1 MTDQLQLLADDFRV
15 TPAFRTSGK
24 VEGVFRTV
32 SAEDFRTTATD
43 ALEMTFEGISGDR
56 HGGHTRRSGGREP
69 WYPRGTEM
77 CNERQISILS
87 AEELSLIATRMEIA
101 ELKAEWIGGNITL
114 SGIPN
119 LTMVPPRTRLVF
131 EGGVVIRVD
140 GDNKPCR
147 FAGEAI
153 AEANPGREGL
163 GLLFPQRQSA
173 CEALLAMSKSRGRLR
188 RARRSPPTFPSS
200 GSTSASD
207 FNACSEGN
215 LFPEAPDIL

>member
-1 MTDQLQLLADDFRV
+1 MTDQLQLLADDFRI

-56 HGGHTRRSGGREP
+56 HGGYTRRSGGREP

-77 CNERQISILS
+77 CNERQLSILS

-163 GLLFPQRQSA
+163 DLLFPQKA
-173 CEALLAMSKSRGRLR
+173 KRLR
-188 RARRSPPTFPSS
+188 GLVGYVEIPGKVAAGEAVT
-200 GSTSASD
+200 AHV
-207 FNACSEGN
+207 
-215 LFPEAPDIL
+215 PEQWIYERI